1 MAHRTQ
7 TAACLLALAL
17 AAACSAPGQPLP
29 PRTLDEVWLG
39 DQMVARAATLVDP
52 ARAEDTCKVF
62 HELWTADGRLV
73 TKATGGDY
81 PHHRGLFAGW
91 NRVRLAAGE
100 NAPVWDFWHCRKG
113 ETLHLVRWVPAPE
126 HGRGADWQVAEIAW
140 RDGSG
145 VELLREQRALRA
157 RQVDATT
164 LAFDL
169 EIVLRAVQA
178 EVILDG
184 DPHHAGVQFRAVQR
198 FAEKDGPKVTYVRP
212 PDAHD
217 EGNDIW
223 TNADWMA
230 GVLPMPGGN
239 VTVVHVDHASNPR
252 PNRYSAR
259 PYGRFGST
267 FTARV
272 HPEQP
277 LQLRY
282 TLLLATGTVDPAAL
296 AESARAR

>member
-1 MAHRTQ
+1 
-7 TAACLLALAL
+7 
-17 AAACSAPGQPLP
+17 
-29 PRTLDEVWLG
+29 VWLG
-39 DQMVARAATLVDP
+39 DQRVARAATLVDP
-52 ARAEDTCKVF
+52 ARAGDTCKVF

-91 NRVRLAAGE
+91 NRVRLAADE
-100 NAPVWDFWHCRKG
+100 QAPVWDFWHCRKG
-113 ETLHLVRWVPAPE
+113 ETIHLVRWVPAAE
-126 HGRGADWQVAEIAW
+126 HGRGADWQVAELAW
-140 RDGSG
+140 RDGNG
-145 VELLREQRALRA
+145 TELLREQRALRA
-157 RQVDATT
+157 RKVDAST

-169 EIVLRAVQA
+169 EMVLRALPA
-178 EVILDG
+178 EVLLDG
-184 DPHHAGVQFRAVQR
+184 DPHHAGVQFRALQR
-198 FAEKDGPKVTYVRP
+198 FAEKDGPKVTYVRS

-223 TNADWMA
+223 TNTEWMA
-230 GVLPMPGGN
+230 GVLPMDGGS

-272 HPEQP
+272 HPQQP

-282 TLLLATGTVDPAAL
+282 TIVVATGTVDAAML
-296 AESARAR
+296 AASAQAR